1 MLRLI
6 SLAVALALV
15 LASPS
20 GAAEKVTWY
29 DRFGLWN
36 GCRPVDVLVV
46 SLSDDA
52 GKIGLRREDIETTVR
67 SRLRGARIYDG
78 VPPHGESGW
87 LGWRVRHTRYGEPI
101 LYVNVS
107 IVSLAFNV
115 EVGFR
120 RSVKALLPVPEGMDP
135 LDGPATTWDSGS
147 LGMHGHD
154 ASYILSSVSLHVDRF
169 IDEYLRVNADSCGK

>member
-52 GKIGLRREDIETTVR
+52 GKIGRK
-67 SRLRGARIYDG
+67 
-78 VPPHGESGW
+78 PPGWAAFSG
-87 LGWRVRHTRYGEPI
+87 
-101 LYVNVS
+101 
-107 IVSLAFNV
+107 
-115 EVGFR
+115 
-120 RSVKALLPVPEGMDP
+120 
-135 LDGPATTWDSGS
+135 
-147 LGMHGHD
+147 
-154 ASYILSSVSLHVDRF
+154 
-169 IDEYLRVNADSCGK
+169 